1 MKKILFCI
9 LFALIL
15 LPSTFARTEYYDLED
30 DEPEKI
36 FGFTG
41 GLRLSILGLEP
52 VVGIN
57 FSNLEVE
64 AGCSISTGLD
74 GKEFGIAPSL
84 SVGYCTN
91 PFERGSCT
99 TVGLEYYFMS
109 PSYTHL
115 LGSYFGSA
123 SNPGGFAG
131 HAVSLYYKGAVHFT
145 QNFGLIWRVRL
156 PLFMCGNDEYYNI
169 TNIAGAG
176 ICCLTGITTVAF
188 GVNFMF

>member
-1 MKKILFCI
+1 MKKFLFCI

-74 GKEFGIAPSL
+74 GKDFGVAPSL

-91 PFERGSCT
+91 PFGKGSCS

-109 PSYTHL
+109 PSYTRL
-115 LGSYFGSA
+115 LGSYFS
-123 SNPGGFAG
+123 SSSDPLFSV
-131 HAVSLYYKGAVHFT
+131 HAASLYYKGSVHFT
-145 QNFGLIWRVRL
+145 RNFGLNWRVRL
-156 PLFMCGNDEYYNI
+156 PLFIGGNGEYYNI

-176 ICCLTGITTVAF
+176 ICCLSGIATVSV
-188 GVNFMF
+188 GVSFMF